1 MITLT
6 PGILIDCSHFSAYW
20 LNMEIIK
27 FAERLGWTGG
37 PAYNNMDQIHADW
50 DHYLYGTLP
59 EDWPEELDPDA
70 FVFDYQEAL
79 DFACDD
85 AVDWLNDD
93 IAEYGCYFY
102 IDDNSLYYGSEYDN
116 EDV

>member
-50 DHYLYGTLP
+50 DHYIKGTVP
-59 EDWPEELDPDA
+59 DDWPEELDPDA

-79 DFACDD
+79 DFAADD
-85 AVDWLNDD
+85 AVAWLNDD
-93 IAEYGCYFY
+93 IAAEGHWFT
-102 IDDNSLYYGSEYDN
+102 IDDNSLYYESEYDN